1 MSSVL
6 FRIPAHRRRRMN
18 ARALSGAITPLDKTV
33 ACSASRVR
41 TRPAVWRTSLKA
53 LVVHTSAANGVTRK
67 AKRESA
73 VSSENGAAVT
83 PTFLRDLHGSVQAAI
98 HFAPSGPGRK
108 QSADSRVLECGRIRK
123 ICFWASLN

>member
-18 ARALSGAITPLDKTV
+18 ARTLSEAIAPLDKIV
-33 ACSASRVR
+33 ACSASGVR
-41 TRPAVWRTSLKA
+41 TRPTVWRRILEA
-53 LVVHTSAANGVTRK
+53 LVVHTSAANGVKRK

-83 PTFLRDLHGSVQAAI
+83 PTFLRDLHG
-98 HFAPSGPGRK
+98 
-108 QSADSRVLECGRIRK
+108 
-123 ICFWASLN
+123 